1 MQIEG
6 EEIIDIDNLAICV
19 SEATD
24 TIGFGRRNQSE
35 IVSINRT
42 NKQEEYHDSIILPFG
57 DDNGIKRG
65 NTIDAAVIKTILYW
79 IHCLRMAIF

>member
-6 EEIIDIDNLAICV
+6 EKIIDTDNLAICV

-24 TIGFGRRNQSE
+24 TIGFGRRNE
-35 IVSINRT
+35 RDVVSINR
-42 NKQEEYHDSIILPFG
+42 NNEEEDYHDSIILPLG

-65 NTIDAAVIKTILYW
+65 NTIDPAAIKTIMY
-79 IHCLRMAIF
+79 